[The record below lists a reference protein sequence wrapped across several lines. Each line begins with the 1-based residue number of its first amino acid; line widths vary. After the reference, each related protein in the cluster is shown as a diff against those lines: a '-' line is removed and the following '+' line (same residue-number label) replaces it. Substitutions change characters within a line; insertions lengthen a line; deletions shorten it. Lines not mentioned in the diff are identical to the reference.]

1 MRTSVKEIF
10 KVFLFR
16 RVGTGIWDKGNLV
29 GHKNIT
35 AFVSDG

>member
-16 RVGTGIWDKGNLV
+16 WVDAGIQVPKENSASGD
-29 GHKNIT
+29 IT
-35 AFVSDG
+35 AFVSAD